1 MVDGEGIEPTATT
14 NTKKIDRGSSS
25 LSYRV
30 AYPSVIFAKIELV
43 SLQISNGWGT
53 RMITASVRCGSWAL
67 AFLCVCSGWMGC
79 HRGNDA
85 HNAHYRELEPSDSL
99 GTGRFYLGREIAR
112 IRSHREIASWLDRP
126 ERELA
131 EFPERLVKALELN
144 PSDVV
149 ADIGAGTGFYTF
161 RIADVVPHGRV
172 LAVDIQLEMLADIR
186 ARAETEGYDNVEVIQ
201 GDADDPNL
209 PTASVDLV
217 LIVGS
222 YHEFFY
228 PYEMMRQIEA
238 ALVPGGQVVLA
249 EYRGEDET
257 LPLPSLHRLTE
268 AQARKEMEHVG
279 LSWTQTL
286 DILPRQHLMFF
297 EKPFEPAPNPG

>member
-1 MVDGEGIEPTATT
+1 MRVFTVSMKCGVGAFALLFICSGSLGC
-14 NTKKIDRGSSS
+14 RGS
-25 LSYRV
+25 
-30 AYPSVIFAKIELV
+30 E
-43 SLQISNGWGT
+43 
-53 RMITASVRCGSWAL
+53 
-67 AFLCVCSGWMGC
+67 
-79 HRGNDA
+79 DA
-85 HNAHYRELEPSDSL
+85 PANHYRELESSDSL

-112 IRSHREIASWLDRP
+112 IRSHREVASWLDRP

-131 EFPERLVKALELN
+131 EFPERLVRALDLK

-161 RIADVVPHGRV
+161 RIADMVPHGHV
-172 LAVDIQLEMLADIR
+172 LAVDIQPEMLADLR
-186 ARAETEGYDNVEVIQ
+186 ARAESEGYANVEVIQ

-209 PTASVDLV
+209 PQASVDLV
-217 LIVGS
+217 LVVGS

-228 PYEMMRQIEA
+228 PYEMMQQIEG
-238 ALVPGGQVVLA
+238 ALVPGGRVVLA

-257 LPLPSLHRLTE
+257 LALPSLHRLTE

-279 LSWTQTL
+279 LSWTRTL

-297 EKPFEPAPNPG
+297 EKPFDTARNQR